1 MRQPCI
7 PSGGVHELR
16 SNRFFSIALGSGLII
31 GLIYSLASIG
41 FSLSWGISGIVDV
54 SLPYIAVLSSYVT
67 YWLYLF
73 SGINILVF
81 LLVVPGLMGLVSLA
95 LSFVLVPK
103 LIKQSDLNSF
113 VVYFGISYM
122 LQGLMAWWWSPTD
135 RTITVPFLESS
146 INTGFIILSTKQVL
160 TGSVTVAAYLIL
172 ILFLTKTRTGTA
184 IRAAAQ
190 NKKAAQIVGINLGR
204 IYYLVQ
210 MIAGT
215 VAALAGVLLALNYS
229 FNPSTGALWI
239 GFLFLIVVLGSKGS
253 VLGSLIGGTALG
265 LTQAIVGLLISQLWT
280 TVVAFLILIIVL
292 IIRPQGLLK
301 GRI

>member
-1 MRQPCI
+1 M
-7 PSGGVHELR
+7 
-16 SNRFFSIALGSGLII
+16 
-31 GLIYSLASIG
+31 
-41 FSLSWGISGIVDV
+41 
-54 SLPYIAVLSSYVT
+54 T

-73 SGINILVF
+73 SHVNILAFIV
-81 LLVVPGLMGLVSLA
+81 VVPALMGVVSLA
-95 LSFVLVPK
+95 LSIVLVPK
-103 LIKQSDLNSF
+103 LIRQSDLNSF

-135 RTITVPFLESS
+135 RTISVGFLESA
-146 INTGFIILSTKQVL
+146 INTGFLILTVKQVL
-160 TGSVTVAAYLIL
+160 TASVTIAAYIIL

-210 MIAGT
+210 VIAGMA
-215 VAALAGVLLALNYS
+215 AALAGVLLALNYS
-229 FNPSTGALWI
+229 FDPNTGALWI

-253 VLGSLIGGTALG
+253 VLGSLMGGVILG
-265 LTQAIVGLLISQLWT
+265 VTQAIVGLLVSQLWT
-280 TVVAFLILIIVL
+280 TVVAFVILIVVL